1 MHPVLA
7 VVAKNLSDA
16 AANNRFA
23 DKSGMMCSA
32 LFPKESLIK
41 SAIPVAHGCATKIN
55 DCKPLI
61 L

>member
-1 MHPVLA
+1 
-7 VVAKNLSDA
+7 VAKNLSDA

-23 DKSGMMCSA
+23 DKSGMICSA